1 MKATALFS
9 TTAFLII
16 ACIPAGAQQ
25 TTGLPGSPN
34 AIQFT
39 SALGSPRSASMKRIA
54 AKEDK
59 VLVEK

>member
-25 TTGLPGSPN
+25 TTGVPGSPD

-39 SALGSPRSASMKRIA
+39 SALGVRA
-54 AKEDK
+54 
-59 VLVEK
+59 V